1 MFELMPQKILK
12 DNKLF
17 HLLNLPFCDVA
28 AVWKAFLR
36 PKLSENRKRKE
47 NFTDDQLQRNSVK
60 LYEKCPMSP
69 LNKRFRI
76 ENLESFNGQ
85 EAAFE
90 NSDGVSGENVKMILT
105 EIRELRDLVRP
116 AGKVTIDI
124 VDAYR
129 REISEVLK
137 LRTDLQDI
145 ERAINDTRK
154 EMASLHVGAPST
166 VGMDQLSGELGAVVS
181 QTEAAANTIL
191 GSAEL
196 IGDELSALQKNLT
209 SGLTYDAN
217 ISNIETEIS
226 KLYEACHFQDL
237 TGQRIARV
245 SETLAF
251 IERQIS
257 RLTNIW
263 GGLAAID
270 HLLAA
275 EALAKAEEEETIG
288 DHALANGPQ
297 LVIEDIG
304 HVNQLEID
312 SLFN

>member
-1 MFELMPQKILK
+1 MSGPVEESVGMT
-12 DNKLF
+12 
-17 HLLNLPFCDVA
+17 
-28 AVWKAFLR
+28 
-36 PKLSENRKRKE
+36 S
-47 NFTDDQLQRNSVK
+47 DQLK
-60 LYEKCPMSP
+60 L
-69 LNKRFRI
+69 
-76 ENLESFNGQ
+76 
-85 EAAFE
+85 
-90 NSDGVSGENVKMILT
+90 ILT
-105 EIRELRDLVRP
+105 EIRELRTLVRP

-181 QTEAAANTIL
+181 QTEAAANNIL
-191 GSAEL
+191 GSAETIDFE
-196 IGDELSALQKNLT
+196 IGMMKEAIAKGEDFNP
-209 SGLTYDAN
+209 N
-217 ISNIETEIS
+217 VIMIEAEIS

-237 TGQRIARV
+237 TGQRVARI
-245 SETLAF
+245 SDTLSF
-251 IERQIS
+251 IEKQIS
-257 RLTNIW
+257 RLTDIW
-263 GGLAAID
+263 GGLQAID

-275 EALAKAEEEETIG
+275 EAAAKSEEEETVG

-297 LVIEDIG
+297 LVAEDIG

-312 SLFN
+312 ALFD

>member
-1 MFELMPQKILK
+1 MLGQ
-12 DNKLF
+12 
-17 HLLNLPFCDVA
+17 
-28 AVWKAFLR
+28 
-36 PKLSENRKRKE
+36 
-47 NFTDDQLQRNSVK
+47 T
-60 LYEKCPMSP
+60 
-69 LNKRFRI
+69 KRFRI
-76 ENLESFNGQ
+76 EQVADFDPHTARAEQDQPMATSSVNT
-85 EAAFE
+85 
-90 NSDGVSGENVKMILT
+90 ILT
-105 EIRELRDLVRP
+105 EIRELRNLVKP

-191 GSAEL
+191 SSAEL
-196 IGDELSALQKNLT
+196 IGNELFVLRSSLGDK
-209 SGLTYDAN
+209 
-217 ISNIETEIS
+217 TENNASFDKMEAEVS
-226 KLYEACHFQDL
+226 KLFEACHFQDL
-237 TGQRIARV
+237 TGQRISRV
-245 SETLAF
+245 GDTLSF
-251 IERQIS
+251 IENQIS
-257 RLTNIW
+257 RLTDIW
-263 GGLAAID
+263 GGLAALD
-270 HLLAA
+270 HLLEA
-275 EALAKAEEEETIG
+275 EALAKAQEEETIG

-297 LVIEDIG
+297 LMVEEIG

>member
-1 MFELMPQKILK
+1 
-12 DNKLF
+12 
-17 HLLNLPFCDVA
+17 
-28 AVWKAFLR
+28 
-36 PKLSENRKRKE
+36 
-47 NFTDDQLQRNSVK
+47 
-60 LYEKCPMSP
+60 MSAQT
-69 LNKRFRI
+69 KRFRI
-76 ENLESFNGQ
+76 EDLGNFDSRPVLQDYDTELKPS
-85 EAAFE
+85 
-90 NSDGVSGENVKMILT
+90 SVDMILT
-105 EIRELRDLVRP
+105 EIRELRQLVKP

-129 REISEVLK
+129 REISEVMK

-191 GSAEL
+191 NSAE
-196 IGDELSALQKNLT
+196 A
-209 SGLTYDAN
+209 
-217 ISNIETEIS
+217 ISNELFAVRNQIAEGKEINGSLDTMDTEIS
-226 KLYEACHFQDL
+226 KLFEACHFQDL
-237 TGQRIARV
+237 TGQRISRV
-245 SETLAF
+245 CDTLSF
-251 IERQIS
+251 IENQIS

-263 GGLAAID
+263 GGLQAID

-275 EALAKAEEEETIG
+275 EVLAKAQEEETIG

-297 LVIEDIG
+297 LMAEEIG